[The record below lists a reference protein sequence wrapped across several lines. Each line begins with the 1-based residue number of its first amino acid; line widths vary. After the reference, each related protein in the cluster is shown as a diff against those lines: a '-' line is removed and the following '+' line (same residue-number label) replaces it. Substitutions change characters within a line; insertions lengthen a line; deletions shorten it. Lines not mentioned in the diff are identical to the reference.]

1 MLPGI
6 PARCQCDRGSGPLIN
21 HLTEGTVAI
30 ASGGA
35 LGQLWFDPDLEFDW
49 RGVAWTRSR
58 SLSGARRI
66 LRFARSVQS
75 GRGLVARLDAEPRS
89 TPAVVARRAL
99 RHVCALGRVFQLGNE
114 FHGRPGGGYAEHIQ
128 RVLKIPIP
136 EYRAEVAG
144 HFDPVHFDADAWI
157 RAAKEAG
164 MGYFVIT
171 AKHHDG
177 FAMWPTRV
185 NDYNVMDA
193 TPWHHDPMADLRA
206 ACRKYG
212 IKFGFYYSHAF
223 DWGNEFA
230 PGNDWD
236 YHNPA
241 GLAHRRALLVENE
254 AGVRALRAEIRR

>member
-1 MLPGI
+1 MGDCI
-6 PARCQCDRGSGPLIN
+6 
-21 HLTEGTVAI
+21 
-30 ASGGA
+30 GGENT
-35 LGQLWFDPDLEFDW
+35 LSSFM
-49 RGVAWTRSR
+49 VRSR
-58 SLSGARRI
+58 SLGLFCIALLGWPLIGRSQAADPFALPSKDSPAAVWWRESMQTRAERLQWWRDAR
-66 LRFARSVQS
+66 FGMFVHWGVYSS
-75 GRGLVARLDAEPRS
+75 
-89 TPAVVARRAL
+89 
-99 RHVCALGRVFQLGNE
+99 LGNE
-114 FHGRPGGGYAEHIQ
+114 YHGRVGGGYAEHIQ

-193 TPWHHDPMADLRA
+193 TPWHHHPMADLRA

-236 YHNPA
+236 FHNPGGDLLLGGPARSA
-241 GLAHRRALLVENE
+241 GR
-254 AGVRALRAEIRR
+254 I